1 MTGPLAPTRRE
12 GELVNAESSEK
23 PLPLYGGGDW
33 GGGLDPRNGSMSEY
47 ILEMLNITKSFAGVQ
62 ALKDVSLRC
71 RPGQVCGLVGENGA
85 GKSTLMK
92 ILAGAY
98 SADAGEIIYKG
109 KRRDQMSAGEII
121 DSGISIIYQ
130 ELALVPQMSV
140 AENIFLGREPRH
152 ALGILNLQELHG
164 KAAALLKRLG
174 IRLDTSLPVSELTVA
189 QRQLVEIAK
198 ALSQNADLIVMDEPS
213 AILAGSEL
221 DQLFGIIESLVEQ
234 GVTIIYISHRLDEV
248 FRIADEVTVLKDGE
262 LVDTRPI
269 DELDRATLVELM
281 VGRPLDEIFPQTD
294 HEQGELV
301 LVAEQIS
308 TDTILDDA
316 SLELYAGEI
325 LGIAGMVGSGRTEL
339 ARALFGADP
348 LTSGSISLVGDKG
361 ASWSNPAQAIDAG
374 LVLVPEDRKSHGL
387 FTSLSVRVNVTLPI
401 LSRLTRFGVV
411 DSQAE
416 DEVVDAAKARLS
428 IVMASADQEA
438 QYLSGGNQQKV
449 VLAKWLETH
458 PAVVILDEP
467 TRGVDVGAKFEIY
480 KLMRQLNDRGIAIV
494 MISSELPEVIGMSD
508 RILVMNDGRIVG
520 EVAQAEATE
529 AGIIELA
536 TMANSKAD
544 AS

>member
-1 MTGPLAPTRRE
+1 
-12 GELVNAESSEK
+12 
-23 PLPLYGGGDW
+23 
-33 GGGLDPRNGSMSEY
+33 MSEY
-47 ILEMLNITKSFAGVQ
+47 ILEMLNISKSFAGVH
-62 ALKDVSLRC
+62 ALKDVSMRC
-71 RPGQVCGLVGENGA
+71 KPGKIYGLVGENGA

-98 SADAGEIIYKG
+98 KADAGEIIYKG
-109 KRRDQMSAGEII
+109 EQREGASAGEVI

-140 AENIFLGREPRH
+140 AENIFLGREPRY
-152 ALGILNLQELHG
+152 ALGLLNLKELHQG
-164 KAAALLKRLG
+164 AAELLARLG
-174 IRLDTSLPVSELTVA
+174 ISLDTRLPVRELTVA

-221 DQLFGIIESLVEQ
+221 DQLFSIIESLVVQ

-269 DELDRATLVELM
+269 DQLDRSTLVELM
-281 VGRPLDEIFPQTD
+281 VGRPLDEIFPQTE
-294 HEQGELV
+294 HEQGELL
-301 LVAEQIS
+301 LVAENIS
-308 TDTILDDA
+308 TETILEDS

-348 LTSGSISLVGDKG
+348 LTSGQITLAGVKG
-361 ASWSNPAQAIDAG
+361 ASWSNPAQAIDSG

-387 FTSLSVRVNVTLPI
+387 FTSLSVRINVTLPI
-401 LSRLTRFGVV
+401 LSRLTRFGVLQ
-411 DSQAE
+411 SLAE
-416 DEVVDAAKARLS
+416 DEIVAEAKERLS

-449 VLAKWLETH
+449 VLAKWLETD

-520 EVAQAEATE
+520 EVAQEEATE

-536 TMANSKAD
+536 TMAD
-544 AS
+544 AGAEPS

>member
-1 MTGPLAPTRRE
+1 M
-12 GELVNAESSEK
+12 N
-23 PLPLYGGGDW
+23 
-33 GGGLDPRNGSMSEY
+33 NY
-47 ILEMLNITKSFAGVQ
+47 ILEMHNISKAFAGVQ
-62 ALKDVSLRC
+62 ALKDVSFRC
-71 RPGQVCGLVGENGA
+71 RPGLVYALVGENGA

-98 SADAGEIIYKG
+98 RADTGEIIYKG
-109 KRRDQMSAGEII
+109 RKRDNASAGDVI

-130 ELALVPQMSV
+130 ELALVKEMSV
-140 AENIFLGREPRH
+140 AENIFLGREPRR
-152 ALGILNLQELHG
+152 ALGILNLKQLHARSAELL
-164 KAAALLKRLG
+164 ARLG
-174 IRLDTSLPVSELTVA
+174 ISLDVRLPVSELTVA

-221 DQLFGIIESLVEQ
+221 DQLFEIISNLVEQ
-234 GVTIIYISHRLDEV
+234 GVTIIYISHRLGEV

-262 LVDTRPI
+262 VVDSRPI
-269 DELDRATLVELM
+269 DKLDRPTLVELM
-281 VGRPLDEIFPQTD
+281 VGRPMDEIFPETD
-294 HEQGELV
+294 HHQGEMV
-301 LVAEQIS
+301 LIAENIS
-308 TDTILDDA
+308 TDTILDGV

-348 LTSGSISLVGDKG
+348 LTSGSITLIDKKG
-361 ASWSNPAQAIDAG
+361 AYWNNPAQAIRSG

-387 FTSLSVRVNVTLPI
+387 FTDLSVRINITIPI
-401 LSRLTRFGVV
+401 LSRVTRLGVLQREAEGKIV
-411 DSQAE
+411 DEARQ
-416 DEVVDAAKARLS
+416 RLS

-449 VLAKWLETH
+449 VLAKWLETD
-458 PAVVILDEP
+458 PDVVILDEP

-480 KLMRQLNDRGIAIV
+480 KLMRQLNDRGIAIL

-508 RILVMNDGRIVG
+508 RILIMNDGRIVG
-520 EVAQAEATE
+520 EVAQGEATE

-536 TMANSKAD
+536 TMANSKAEQ
-544 AS
+544 S

>member
-1 MTGPLAPTRRE
+1 M
-12 GELVNAESSEK
+12 
-23 PLPLYGGGDW
+23 
-33 GGGLDPRNGSMSEY
+33 RNIS
-47 ILEMLNITKSFAGVQ
+47 KSFAGVQ
-62 ALKDVSLRC
+62 ALKDVSIRC
-71 RPGQVCGLVGENGA
+71 KPGQVYGLVGENGA

-98 SADAGEIIYKG
+98 KADAGEIIYKG
-109 KRRDQMSAGEII
+109 HRREGASAGDVI

-130 ELALVPQMSV
+130 ELALVPRMSV
-140 AENIFLGREPRH
+140 AENIFLGREPQR
-152 ALGILNLQELHG
+152 AFGILDLKSLHER
-164 KAAALLKRLG
+164 AAKLTARLG
-174 IRLDTSLPVSELTVA
+174 ISMDTSMPVSELTVA

-221 DQLFGIIESLVEQ
+221 DQLFRIITSLIAQ

-262 LVDTRPI
+262 LVETRPI
-269 DELDRATLVELM
+269 DKLDRQTLVKLM
-281 VGRPLDEIFPQTD
+281 VGRPLDEIFPQTE

-301 LVAEQIS
+301 LVAKNVS
-308 TDTILDDA
+308 TDTILEGA
-316 SLELYAGEI
+316 NLELHRGEI
-325 LGIAGMVGSGRTEL
+325 LGVAGMVGSGRTEL

-348 LTSGSISLVGDKG
+348 LTSGTVSLVGEAGSLWNTPAKAI
-361 ASWSNPAQAIDAG
+361 ASG

-387 FTSLSVRVNVTLPI
+387 FTSLSVRVNITLPI
-401 LSRLTRFGVV
+401 LARLTRFGILQNQTEEEIV
-411 DSQAE
+411 E
-416 DEVVDAAKARLS
+416 AARERLS
-428 IVMASADQEA
+428 IVMASSDQET

-449 VLAKWLETH
+449 VLAKWLETD

-480 KLMRQLNDRGIAIV
+480 RLMRQLNDRGIAIV

-508 RILVMNDGRIVG
+508 RILVMNNGRIVG
-520 EVAQAEATE
+520 EVAREEATE

-536 TMANSKAD
+536 TMAGAGAN
-544 AS
+544 

>member
-1 MTGPLAPTRRE
+1 
-12 GELVNAESSEK
+12 
-23 PLPLYGGGDW
+23 
-33 GGGLDPRNGSMSEY
+33 MSEY
-47 ILEMLNITKSFAGVQ
+47 ILEMLNISKSFAGVE
-62 ALKDVSLRC
+62 ALKDVSIRC
-71 RPGQVCGLVGENGA
+71 KPGQVYGLVGENGA

-98 SADAGEIIYKG
+98 KADAGEIIYKG
-109 KRRDQMSAGEII
+109 EQREGASAGEVI

-140 AENIFLGREPRH
+140 AENIFLGREPRY
-152 ALGILNLQELHG
+152 ALGMLNLKELHQG
-164 KAAALLKRLG
+164 AAKLLARLG
-174 IRLDTSLPVSELTVA
+174 ISLDTRLPVRELTVA

-221 DQLFGIIESLVEQ
+221 DQLFSIIESLVEQ

-248 FRIADEVTVLKDGE
+248 FRIASEVTVLKDGE

-269 DELDRATLVELM
+269 DQLDRSTLVELM
-281 VGRPLDEIFPQTD
+281 VGRPLDEIFPQTE
-294 HEQGELV
+294 HEQGDLL
-301 LVAEQIS
+301 LVAENIS
-308 TDTILDDA
+308 TETILEDA

-348 LTSGSISLVGDKG
+348 LTSGEITLAGAKG
-361 ASWSNPAQAIDAG
+361 ARWSNPAQAIDSG

-387 FTSLSVRVNVTLPI
+387 FTSLSVRINITLPI
-401 LSRLTRFGVV
+401 LSRLTRFGVLQSPLENKIV
-411 DSQAE
+411 E
-416 DEVVDAAKARLS
+416 EAKERLS

-449 VLAKWLETH
+449 VLAKWLETD

-520 EVAQAEATE
+520 EVAQEEATE

-536 TMANSKAD
+536 TMAD
-544 AS
+544 AGAELS

>member
-1 MTGPLAPTRRE
+1 M
-12 GELVNAESSEK
+12 N
-23 PLPLYGGGDW
+23 
-33 GGGLDPRNGSMSEY
+33 NY
-47 ILEMLNITKSFAGVQ
+47 ILEMHNISKAFAGVQ
-62 ALKDVSLRC
+62 ALKDVSFRC
-71 RPGQVCGLVGENGA
+71 RPGLVYALVGENGA

-98 SADAGEIIYKG
+98 RADTGEIIYKG
-109 KRRDQMSAGEII
+109 RKRDNASAGDVI

-130 ELALVPQMSV
+130 ELALVKEMSV
-140 AENIFLGREPRH
+140 AENIFLGREPRR
-152 ALGILNLQELHG
+152 ALGILNLKQLHARSAELL
-164 KAAALLKRLG
+164 ARLG
-174 IRLDTSLPVSELTVA
+174 ISLDVRLPVSELTVA

-221 DQLFGIIESLVEQ
+221 DQLFEIISNLVEQ

-269 DELDRATLVELM
+269 QQLDRPTLVELM
-281 VGRPLDEIFPQTD
+281 VGRPLDEIFPQTE
-294 HEQGELV
+294 HEKGELV
-301 LVAEQIS
+301 LLAEDIS
-308 TDTILDDA
+308 TDTILSKA
-316 SLELYAGEI
+316 SLELYKGEI

-339 ARALFGADP
+339 ARALFGADS
-348 LTSGSISLVGDKG
+348 LRSGKITLVGDE
-361 ASWSNPAQAIDAG
+361 AANWSNPAQAIDSG
-374 LVLVPEDRKSHGL
+374 LVLVPEDRKTHGL
-387 FTSLSVRVNVTLPI
+387 FMSLSVRINVTLPI
-401 LSRLTRFGVV
+401 LSHVARFGVLQRDVESKIV
-411 DSQAE
+411 D
-416 DEVVDAAKARLS
+416 DARQRLS

-449 VLAKWLETH
+449 VLAKWLETN

-467 TRGVDVGAKFEIY
+467 TRGVDVGAKLEIY
-480 KLMRQLNDRGIAIV
+480 KLMRQLNDRGIAIL

-520 EVAQAEATE
+520 EVAQGEATE

-536 TMANSKAD
+536 TMANSKAEQ
-544 AS
+544 S